1 MFESCAFDTSAEQWS
16 WLIPLIIII
25 VLSFVMRRRRPAE
38 KTPQDIASSLLMDV
52 MANQRALEKFDTQ
65 KRPKKL
71 QLGSWKR
78 NSEKIDFLEPSLRS
92 TLTDTFRQIED
103 FNLRVESAK
112 MYKSTSY
119 LFGVNIEKLQQP
131 LEKSREGLEEW
142 LKANIEQVGPGAG
155 RQGCLGGGL
164 GGGSLLGG

>member
-1 MFESCAFDTSAEQWS
+1 MFETCAFDTAGQQWQ

-52 MANQRALEKFDTQ
+52 MANQRALDKFDTQ

-71 QLGSWKR
+71 QLGSWQR

-92 TLTDTFRQIED
+92 TLADTFRQIED

-119 LFGVNIEKLQQP
+119 LFGVNIDKLEGP
-131 LEKSREGLEEW
+131 LTKSREGLEEW
-142 LKANIEQVGPGAG
+142 LKANIEQAGPGAG
-155 RQGCLGGGL
+155 RQGCMGGGL
-164 GGGSLLGG
+164 GGVLLGG

>member
-1 MFESCAFDTSAEQWS
+1 MFESCAFDTSSQQWQ

-38 KTPQDIASSLLMDV
+38 KTPQDIAASLLMDV
-52 MANQRALEKFDTQ
+52 TSNQRALEKFETQ

-71 QLGSWKR
+71 QLGSWQR
-78 NSEKIDFLEPSLRS
+78 NSEKIDFLESSLRS
-92 TLTDTFRQIED
+92 TLAETFRQIED

-119 LFGVNIEKLQQP
+119 LFGVNIDKLEGP
-131 LEKSREGLEEW
+131 LAKSREGLEEW
-142 LKANIEQVGPGAG
+142 LKANIEQAGPGAG
-155 RQGCLGGGL
+155 RQGCLGGGVGL
-164 GGGSLLGG
+164 LLG

>member
-1 MFESCAFDTSAEQWS
+1 MFESCAFDTSNEQLS

-25 VLSFVMRRRRPAE
+25 VLSFVMRRRRPVE
-38 KTPQDIASSLLMDV
+38 KTPQDIAPSLLTDV
-52 MANQRALEKFDTQ
+52 LANQRALEKFDTQ

-78 NSEKIDFLEPSLRS
+78 NSEKIDFLDSSLRS
-92 TLTDTFRQIED
+92 TLADTFRQIED

-119 LFGVNIEKLQQP
+119 LFGVNIEKLQEP
-131 LEKSREGLEEW
+131 LAKSREGLEEW
-142 LKANIEQVGPGAG
+142 LKANMEQAGPGAG
-155 RQGCLGGGL
+155 RQGCMGGL
-164 GGGSLLGG
+164 GGGLLGG

>member
-1 MFESCAFDTSAEQWS
+1 MFESCAFDTSTEQMS
-16 WLIPLIIII
+16 WLIPLIIIV

-52 MANQRALEKFDTQ
+52 MANQGTLEKFDTQ

-71 QLGSWKR
+71 QLASWQR

-92 TLTDTFRQIED
+92 TLADTFRQIED

-119 LFGVNIEKLQQP
+119 LFGVNIEKLQRP
-131 LEKSREGLEEW
+131 LGKSREGLEGW
-142 LKANIEQVGPGAG
+142 LKANIEQAGPGAG
-155 RQGCLGGGL
+155 RQGCMGGMGGGL
-164 GGGSLLGG
+164 LGG

>member
-1 MFESCAFDTSAEQWS
+1 MFESCAMDASTEQMS

-25 VLSFVMRRRRPAE
+25 ILSFVMRRRRPVE

-52 MANQRALEKFDTQ
+52 MANQRILEQFGSQ

-71 QLGSWKR
+71 KTGSWQR
-78 NSEKIDFLEPSLRS
+78 NREKINFLSDSLRADLVNAFS
-92 TLTDTFRQIED
+92 MAED
-103 FNLRVESAK
+103 FNMRIDSAK
-112 MYKSTSY
+112 MYKSDSY
-119 LFGVNIEKLQQP
+119 LFGVNIDRLEKPLQ
-131 LEKSREGLEEW
+131 KSREGLEEW

-164 GGGSLLGG
+164 GGGLLGG

>member
-1 MFESCAFDTSAEQWS
+1 MFETCAFDTAGGQWQ

-52 MANQRALEKFDTQ
+52 VANQRALEKFETQ

-71 QLGSWKR
+71 KLGSWQR

-92 TLTDTFRQIED
+92 TLAEAFRQIED

-119 LFGVNIEKLQQP
+119 LFGVNIERLDGP
-131 LEKSREGLEEW
+131 LTKSREGLEEW
-142 LKANIEQVGPGAG
+142 LRANIEQAGPGAG
-155 RQGCLGGGL
+155 RQGCMGGGV
-164 GGGSLLGG
+164 LLGG

>member
-1 MFESCAFDTSAEQWS
+1 MFETCAFDTAGGQWQ

-52 MANQRALEKFDTQ
+52 VANQRALEKFETQ

-71 QLGSWKR
+71 RLGSWQR

-92 TLTDTFRQIED
+92 TLAEAFRQIED

-119 LFGVNIEKLQQP
+119 LFGVNIERLEGP
-131 LEKSREGLEEW
+131 LTKSREGLEEW
-142 LKANIEQVGPGAG
+142 LRANIEQAGPGAG
-155 RQGCLGGGL
+155 RQGCMGGGV
-164 GGGSLLGG
+164 LLGG

>member
-1 MFESCAFDTSAEQWS
+1 MFETCAFDTAGGQWQ

-52 MANQRALEKFDTQ
+52 VANQRALEKFETQ

-71 QLGSWKR
+71 KLGSWQR

-92 TLTDTFRQIED
+92 TIAEAFRQIED

-119 LFGVNIEKLQQP
+119 LFGVNIERLEGP
-131 LEKSREGLEEW
+131 LTKSREGLEEW
-142 LKANIEQVGPGAG
+142 LRANIEQAGPGAG
-155 RQGCLGGGL
+155 RQGCMGGGV
-164 GGGSLLGG
+164 LLGG

>member
-1 MFESCAFDTSAEQWS
+1 MFETCAFDTAGGQWQ

-52 MANQRALEKFDTQ
+52 VANQRALEKFETQ

-71 QLGSWKR
+71 KLGSWQR

-92 TLTDTFRQIED
+92 TLAEAFRQIED

-119 LFGVNIEKLQQP
+119 LFGVNIERLEGP
-131 LEKSREGLEEW
+131 LTKSREGLEEW
-142 LKANIEQVGPGAG
+142 LRANIEQAGPGAG
-155 RQGCLGGGL
+155 RQGCMGGGV
-164 GGGSLLGG
+164 LLGG

>member
-1 MFESCAFDTSAEQWS
+1 MFESCTFGAAGDQWS

-25 VLSFVMRRRRPAE
+25 VLSFVMRRRRPVE

-52 MANQRALEKFDTQ
+52 MADQRAIEKFETQ
-65 KRPKKL
+65 KRPRKL
-71 QLGSWKR
+71 QFGSWKR
-78 NSEKIDFLEPSLRS
+78 NSEKIDFLDPSLRT
-92 TLTDTFRQIED
+92 TLSDTFRQIED

-119 LFGVNIEKLQQP
+119 LFGVNIERLQEP
-131 LEKSREGLEEW
+131 LAKSREGLEEW
-142 LKANIEQVGPGAG
+142 LKANIEQAGPGAG

-164 GGGSLLGG
+164 GGGLLGG

>member
-1 MFESCAFDTSAEQWS
+1 MFETCAFDTGGEQWQ

-52 MANQRALEKFDTQ
+52 VANQRALEKFETQ

-71 QLGSWKR
+71 QFGSWQR

-92 TLTDTFRQIED
+92 TLADTFRQIED

-119 LFGVNIEKLQQP
+119 LFGVNVEKLQGP
-131 LEKSREGLEEW
+131 LAKSREGLEEW
-142 LKANIEQVGPGAG
+142 LKANIEQAGPGAG

-164 GGGSLLGG
+164 GGGLLGG

>member
-1 MFESCAFDTSAEQWS
+1 MFESCGFDTSGEQWQ

-25 VLSFVMRRRRPAE
+25 VLSFVMMRRRPTE

-52 MANQRALEKFDTQ
+52 MANQRALEKFETQ

-71 QLGSWKR
+71 QLGSWQR

-92 TLTDTFRQIED
+92 TLADTFRQIED

-119 LFGVNIEKLQQP
+119 LFGVNIDKLEGP
-131 LEKSREGLEEW
+131 LTKSREGLEEW
-142 LKANIEQVGPGAG
+142 LKANIEQAGPGAG
-155 RQGCLGGGL
+155 RQGCMGGGL
-164 GGGSLLGG
+164 GGVLLGG